1 MTVISVSRL
10 TLNYGMR
17 TVLENISFS
26 LNENDR
32 LGIVGVNG
40 CGKTSLFRLILGEE
54 IPDSGEVFIAKGKS
68 IGVLAQ
74 DSAFRLPKGI
84 DENITPKEFMY
95 LA

>member
-54 IPDSGEVFIAKGKS
+54 IPDSGRALSERGKAVES
-68 IGVLAQ
+68 FHRKAPSDLRKA
-74 DSAFRLPKGI
+74 SA
-84 DENITPKEFMY
+84 
-95 LA
+95 